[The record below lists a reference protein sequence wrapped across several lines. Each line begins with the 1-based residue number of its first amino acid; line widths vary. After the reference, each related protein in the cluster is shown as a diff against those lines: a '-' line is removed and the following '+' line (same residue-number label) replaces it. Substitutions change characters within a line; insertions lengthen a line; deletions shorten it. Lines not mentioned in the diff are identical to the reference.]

1 MNVSPIPIENVYYLL
16 CYAWNRLDEG
26 EIVDVSQLPS
36 TSLVDLFARVLTNG
50 VEHLARRGLER
61 VYVPHEE
68 ELPGIRG
75 RIDILQTERRLL
87 RKHGRAACIYD
98 ELSTNSIPNQI
109 IKATLLTLRRH
120 ASLEKRNRDAVMTI
134 CRRLQHIEDIQIT
147 ARLFRRV
154 QLHSNSRYY
163 RFLLN
168 ICELIHSSWLV
179 DEKVGSHRFRD
190 FLEDETR
197 MALVFQDFVFN
208 FLRIERSDLKVR
220 RENIL
225 WRIDPLHSVD
235 TSLLPTMQTD
245 ISIDAGDQHIILDTK
260 FYRSTLTEY
269 RGGKKI
275 HTENLY
281 QLFSYIM
288 NRLPSSLPCEGIL
301 LYPTIEEDVCASF
314 PILGHIIQV
323 RTLNLA
329 QSWQKIRA
337 DPLNLIPS
345 YAEPHN
351 MAC

>member
-1 MNVSPIPIENVYYLL
+1 MKESPIPIENIYYLL

-87 RKHGRAACIYD
+87 RKHGRAACVYD

-109 IKATLLTLRRH
+109 IKATLLALRRH
-120 ASLEKRNRDAVMTI
+120 ASLDKKNRDAVTAT
-134 CRRLQHIEDIQIT
+134 CRRLQQVEDIQIT

-168 ICELIHSSWLV
+168 ICELIHNSWLV

-197 MALVFQDFVFN
+197 MALLFQEFVFN
-208 FLRIERSDLKVR
+208 FLRIERPDLNVR

-225 WRIDPLHSVD
+225 WRLDPSLAVD
-235 TSLLPTMQTD
+235 TSLLPIMQTD
-245 ISIDAGDQHIILDTK
+245 VSMDAVDRHIILDTK
-260 FYRSTLTEY
+260 FYRNTLTEY

-281 QLFSYIM
+281 QLFSYMM
-288 NRLPSSLPCEGIL
+288 NRRPSSLPCEGIL
-301 LYPTIEEDVCASF
+301 LYPTVEESVAADF
-314 PILGHIIQV
+314 PILGHTIKV

-337 DPLNLIPS
+337 DLLNLIPGF
-345 YAEPHN
+345 AEPHN
-351 MAC
+351 MAY